1 MSKRSPLRRAIVYG
15 GALLL
20 AIFWFAPFVL
30 VVMGSVIPEVHLLSF
45 PPNWFA
51 AAPNLQTYDYI
62 FTGTIP
68 ESYEQ
73 RGALRSMISNEVRD
87 VPRAI
92 FNSLVV
98 AGAVMLLNL
107 IFGSL
112 AAYAYARLR
121 FPGRAAAFNFTLMSR
136 LIPSVAIAVPYY
148 LIVQAAGL
156 LNSYWALIVI
166 YSVLTLPFTI
176 LVLTL
181 YFRGL
186 PDEIDEAARVEGASS
201 WRILKDIAIPLALP
215 SIIGA
220 GLFSFMLAY
229 SEFLFALFITTTRE
243 RRTLPVILG
252 SLSANTDV
260 SWNMLMASITVGAIP
275 TLLLAI
281 PVWRFMVRGLTS
293 GAVRG

>member
-1 MSKRSPLRRAIVYG
+1 MNRRSPLRRVIIYG

-20 AIFWFAPFVL
+20 ALFWFAPFAL
-30 VVMGSVIPEVHLLSF
+30 VFLGSVIPEVNLLSY
-45 PPNWFA
+45 PPAWFA
-51 AAPNLQTYDYI
+51 DPPNLQTYEYI
-62 FTGTIP
+62 FTGKVP
-68 ESYEQ
+68 ESFEQ

-92 FNSLVV
+92 LNSIVV
-98 AGAVMLLNL
+98 ATAVMLINV

-112 AAYAYARLR
+112 AAYAYARIR
-121 FPGRAAAFNFTLMSR
+121 FPGRTAAFNFVLMSR

-148 LIVQAAGL
+148 LIVQTFGL
-156 LNSYWALIVI
+156 INTYWALIAI
-166 YSVLTLPFTI
+166 YSVLTLPFTT

-186 PDEIDEAARVEGASS
+186 PEEIDEAARVEGASP
-201 WRILKDIAIPLALP
+201 WRILRDIAIPLALP

-229 SEFLFALFITTTRE
+229 SEFLFALFITTTSD
-243 RRTLPVILG
+243 RRTLPVTLG
-252 SLSANTDV
+252 ALSANTDV
-260 SWNMLMASITVGAIP
+260 TWNMLMASITVGTIP

>member
-1 MSKRSPLRRAIVYG
+1 MNRRSPLRRVIIYG

-20 AIFWFAPFVL
+20 ALFWFAPFAL
-30 VVMGSVIPEVHLLSF
+30 VFLGSVIPEVNLLSF

-51 AAPNLQTYDYI
+51 DPPNLQTYEYI
-62 FTGTIP
+62 FTGKVP
-68 ESYEQ
+68 ESFEQ

-92 FNSLVV
+92 LNSIVV
-98 AGAVMLLNL
+98 ATAVMLINV

-112 AAYAYARLR
+112 AAYAYARIR
-121 FPGRAAAFNFTLMSR
+121 FPGRTGAFNFVLMSR

-148 LIVQAAGL
+148 LIVQAFGL
-156 LNSYWALIVI
+156 INTYWALIAI
-166 YSVLTLPFTI
+166 YSVLTLPFTT

-186 PDEIDEAARVEGASS
+186 PEEVDEAARVEGASP

-229 SEFLFALFITTTRE
+229 SEFLFALFITTTSD

-252 SLSANTDV
+252 ALSANTDV
-260 SWNMLMASITVGAIP
+260 TWNMLMASIAVGTVP

>member
-1 MSKRSPLRRAIVYG
+1 MNRRSPLRRVIIYG

-20 AIFWFAPFVL
+20 ALFWFAPFAL
-30 VVMGSVIPEVHLLSF
+30 VFLGSVIPEVNLLSF
-45 PPNWFA
+45 PPTWFA
-51 AAPNLQTYDYI
+51 DPPNLQTYEYI
-62 FTGTIP
+62 FTGKVP
-68 ESYEQ
+68 ESFEQ

-92 FNSLVV
+92 LNSIVV
-98 AGAVMLLNL
+98 ATAVMLINVV
-107 IFGSL
+107 FGSL
-112 AAYAYARLR
+112 AAYAYARIR
-121 FPGRAAAFNFTLMSR
+121 FPGRTAAFNFVLMSR

-148 LIVQAAGL
+148 LIVQAFGL
-156 LNSYWALIVI
+156 INTYWALIAI
-166 YSVLTLPFTI
+166 YSVLTLPFTT

-186 PDEIDEAARVEGASS
+186 PEEIDEAARVEGASP
-201 WRILKDIAIPLALP
+201 WRILRDIAIPLALP

-229 SEFLFALFITTTRE
+229 SEFLFALFITTTSD

-260 SWNMLMASITVGAIP
+260 TWNMLMASIAVGTIP

>member
-1 MSKRSPLRRAIVYG
+1 MNRRSPQRQIVIYG

-20 AIFWFAPFVL
+20 AFFWFAPFVL
-30 VVMGSVIPEVHLLSF
+30 VIIGSVIPETNLVTF

-51 AAPNLQTYDYI
+51 DPPNLQTFDYI
-62 FTGTIP
+62 FTGKVP

-73 RGALRSMISNEVRD
+73 RGALRSMISSEVRD

-92 FNSLVV
+92 VNSFIV
-98 AGAVMLLNL
+98 ATAVMLINV

-121 FPGRAAAFNFTLMSR
+121 FPGRRFAFTFVLMSR
-136 LIPSVAIAVPYY
+136 LIPTVAIAVPYY
-148 LIVQAAGL
+148 LIVQSL
-156 LNSYWALIVI
+156 DLINSFWALILI
-166 YSVLTLPFTI
+166 YSVLTLPFTT

-181 YFRGL
+181 YFKSIPL
-186 PDEIDEAARVEGASS
+186 EIDEAAQLEGASP
-201 WRILKDIAIPLALP
+201 WRILKDIGIPLALP

-220 GLFSFMLAY
+220 GLFAFMLSY
-229 SEFLFALFITTTRE
+229 SEFLFGLFITTTRE
-243 RRTLPVILG
+243 RRTLPVVLG

-260 SWNMLMASITVGAIP
+260 SWNMLMAGIIIGTIP
-275 TLLLAI
+275 TLFLAI

-293 GAVRG
+293 GAIKG

>member
-1 MSKRSPLRRAIVYG
+1 MNRRSPLRRVIIYG

-20 AIFWFAPFVL
+20 ALFWFAPFAL
-30 VVMGSVIPEVHLLSF
+30 VFLGSVIPEVNLLSF
-45 PPNWFA
+45 PPAWFA
-51 AAPNLQTYDYI
+51 DPPNLQTYEYI
-62 FTGTIP
+62 FTGKIP
-68 ESYEQ
+68 ESFEQ

-92 FNSLVV
+92 LNSIVV
-98 AGAVMLLNL
+98 ATAVMLINV

-112 AAYAYARLR
+112 AAYAYARIR
-121 FPGRAAAFNFTLMSR
+121 FPGRAAAFNFVLMSR

-148 LIVQAAGL
+148 LIVQAFGL
-156 LNSYWALIVI
+156 INTYWALIAI
-166 YSVLTLPFTI
+166 YSVLTLPFTT

-186 PDEIDEAARVEGASS
+186 PVEIDEAARVEGASP
-201 WRILKDIAIPLALP
+201 WRILRDIAIPLALP

-229 SEFLFALFITTTRE
+229 SEFLFALFITTTSD

-252 SLSANTDV
+252 ALSANTDV
-260 SWNMLMASITVGAIP
+260 TWNMLMASIAVGTVP

>member
-1 MSKRSPLRRAIVYG
+1 MSKRSPLRRVVIYG

-20 AIFWFAPFVL
+20 ALFWFAPFAL
-30 VVMGSVIPEVHLLSF
+30 VVIGSVLPEINLLSF

-51 AAPNLQTYDYI
+51 DAPNLQTYEYI
-62 FTGTIP
+62 FTGKIP
-68 ESYEQ
+68 ESFEQ
-73 RGALRSMISNEVRD
+73 RGALRGMISTEIRD

-92 FNSLVV
+92 LNSVIV
-98 AGAVMLLNL
+98 ASAVMFINI

-121 FPGRAAAFNFTLMSR
+121 FPGKAASFNFVLMSR
-136 LIPSVAIAVPYY
+136 LIPTVAIAVPYY
-148 LIVQAAGL
+148 LIVQTFGL
-156 LNSYWALIVI
+156 INSYWALIAI
-166 YSVLTLPFTI
+166 YSVLTLPFTT

-186 PDEIDEAARVEGASS
+186 PEEIDEAARVEGASP
-201 WRILKDIAIPLALP
+201 WQILRDIAIPLAIP

-220 GLFSFMLAY
+220 GLFAFMLAY

-252 SLSANTDV
+252 TLSANPDV
-260 SWNMLMASITVGAIP
+260 TWNMMMAGIAVGTLP

-281 PVWRFMVRGLTS
+281 PVWRFMVKGLTS